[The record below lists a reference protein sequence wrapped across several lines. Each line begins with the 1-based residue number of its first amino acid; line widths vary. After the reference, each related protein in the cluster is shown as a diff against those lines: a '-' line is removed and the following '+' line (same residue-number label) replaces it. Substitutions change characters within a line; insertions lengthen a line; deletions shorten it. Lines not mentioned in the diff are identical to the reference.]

1 MAPGTEHS
9 LGDHEIIA
17 DVPSMS
23 LEDSNDTPHML
34 KSFHMWME
42 AGTAKKSAKPYTE
55 AVKRLIVS
63 HGKALEGMRHDKY
76 LEFVKSSSENRK
88 GNSMVSAA
96 LKKLLH
102 FFDSRDQGAE
112 GPWEHRAAHFEQ
124 LYNIARGSAPWG
136 GKSTAKVNASWGGK
150 SVHSSAQE
158 NKITSLFKVETP
170 PKRNRDGVAENSGGS
185 EEQQPSSSAKV
196 AKQSHFTLLQGTA
209 LTPEQIA
216 IIEANRAAALE
227 RRAARLQLPAQ
238 LEERQVHVS

>member
-1 MAPGTEHS
+1 MAPSADHS
-9 LGDHEIIA
+9 LGDHELIA

-23 LEDSNDTPHML
+23 LEEANDVPHML

-42 AGTAKKSAKPYTE
+42 AGTAKKSARNYTD

-63 HGKALEGMRHDKY
+63 HGKALANMRHDKY
-76 LEFVKSSSENRK
+76 FEFVKTSFENRK
-88 GNSMVSAA
+88 CNSLVSAA

-102 FFDSRDQGAE
+102 FFNGRDQGAE

-124 LYNIARGSAPWG
+124 LYSIARGSTCWG
-136 GKSTAKVNASWGGK
+136 GEGDATKRRKPAVP
-150 SVHSSAQE
+150 SAQE

-170 PKRNRDGVAENSGGS
+170 PKRSRDGDHSAEKSGGW
-185 EEQQPSSSAKV
+185 EEQQLPSAAKV

-216 IIEANRAAALE
+216 IIETNRAAALE
-227 RRAARLQLPAQ
+227 RRAARLHLQAHV
-238 LEERQVHVS
+238 EERRVPAT